1 MDISQ
6 GNVRRKLG
14 TGVFEAAHGG
24 TKKDSTGRI
33 WVEKGLQGVKLLK
46 KAQYLGGIFNLN
58 CARRQVVKV
67 EDGHMN
73 RR

>member
-14 TGVFEAAHGG
+14 TGVSEAAHGG
-24 TKKDSTGRI
+24 IKKDGTGRI
-33 WVEKGLQGVKLLK
+33 WVEQGLQGVKLLK